1 MQTAKE
7 NLVRKQIMLSN
18 SNINKLEKIA
28 DKKGASVAEIVR
40 LAVDSYN
47 PDIGDIGDQELMLLV
62 SEKLQEA
69 IKETDR
75 VSQRVDA
82 TIKKLEVQ

>member
-1 MQTAKE
+1 MQTAQE

-18 SNINKLEKIA
+18 SNIKKLEKIA

-82 TIKKLEVQ
+82 TIKNLEVQ